1 MRLKKKKM
9 VGIILS
15 LVLALGLM
23 PGVGLTAYA
32 ADEVKYLEGSWDGT
46 KGKCKF
52 TEQSTNSYIEVTNS
66 STSWDNG
73 TYVVKSNV
81 TISNRITV
89 NGTVNLILCDEA
101 TLTASK
107 GITVTESNTLNI
119 YAQSE
124 GTGTLVVE
132 NPGGE
137 NAAIGGFY
145 DDDEGEGY
153 NSGPIN
159 IHGGNLNVTGGSN
172 AAAIGGGCYATFT
185 SISIYGGTINAI
197 SGSSAGAAIGTG
209 DNGSSAGK
217 TITIYGGTINATG
230 VGASAGIGG
239 GGNNGAGTVTIHG
252 GTVTATAGNGLNS
265 YIPAGIGAAS
275 YRSKNESVA
284 IYGGTVTAIGG
295 SANAGG
301 IGKNYYRNNTVG
313 SITLGENVKLSHSTD
328 GETYTDY
335 ESADYTERYQYMK
348 AETSHAHSF
357 TYSASG
363 ATITATCDG
372 MGDCNI
378 TDGLTLTISAPTE
391 LTYDGNSKAATL
403 STGYNTTA
411 FPDEYTIKYYQGGN
425 EIDAANVKAAGDYTA
440 KVTVGDATAGVDFTI
455 TKATP
460 SIETIPAASAITYGQ
475 TLADSTLTDGTAKLG
490 DTTVAGTFTWKSK
503 ETKPAVS
510 DSNTTEY
517 DVVFTPT
524 DINNYATVECKVKL
538 TVNKADPTVT
548 APTAKTLTYNGKVQE
563 LLNAGSTGDGKLYYA
578 VTTENTAPTD
588 ESLYTTSIPTATDA
602 GTYYVWYK
610 VVGDDNLNNSEA
622 EKVTVTISQLS
633 IKNATVSLDKTD
645 LVYTGSEQSV
655 QVSSV
660 KIGETVL
667 KANSDYEVSGTTGTN
682 KGDYTVT
689 VTGKGNYKDVVTS
702 KWNIAM
708 ATPVIDVL
716 PSASAI
722 TYGQSLA
729 DSTLTEGTAKLGE
742 NVVEGTF
749 SWKNDATKP
758 VVSDSEKTEYVVVFT
773 PNDADNL
780 NTVECKVKVTV
791 NKAIAGVAKA
801 PTANTLIYNGKAQ
814 VLVKAGE
821 ATDGIM
827 NYAIGK
833 DDKTAP
839 AEGWNTSIPIATGAG
854 TYYVWYK
861 VVGDSNHL
869 DSDAG
874 YVTVT
879 IAPAD
884 SSDSGSGS
892 TSSGSTDSGSGDSS
906 GDSSDNT
913 NTDTDTSAK
922 VPYEDVA
929 ISTGSVKDITG
940 TAAAT
945 AEINPF
951 GTKIENNSNLTTLLS
966 LTDAEVAQGVNV
978 WLDVQDMSASVPQT
992 DKTLIQ
998 NTSGDYTVGLYLD
1011 INLFKKVGSNDA
1023 TKVTETKGK
1032 VKASI
1037 VIPESL
1043 WKSGRTFEI
1052 IRVHDGV
1059 ATAIAG
1065 TYDENTHVFTFET
1078 DKFSTYA
1085 LAYKDPASSSNS
1097 GTTSNSS
1104 SSNGSN
1110 SIQATA
1116 PKTGDS
1122 NDIRVWYLLLMASLG
1137 GLGFIGYSKKKEK

>member
-1 MRLKKKKM
+1 MRLKKKKLL
-9 VGIILS
+9 GIILS

-23 PGVGLTAYA
+23 PGM
-32 ADEVKYLEGSWDGT
+32 
-46 KGKCKF
+46 
-52 TEQSTNSYIEVTNS
+52 
-66 STSWDNG
+66 
-73 TYVVKSNV
+73 
-81 TISNRITV
+81 
-89 NGTVNLILCDEA
+89 
-101 TLTASK
+101 
-107 GITVTESNTLNI
+107 
-119 YAQSE
+119 
-124 GTGTLVVE
+124 
-132 NPGGE
+132 
-137 NAAIGGFY
+137 
-145 DDDEGEGY
+145 
-153 NSGPIN
+153 
-159 IHGGNLNVTGGSN
+159 
-172 AAAIGGGCYATFT
+172 
-185 SISIYGGTINAI
+185 
-197 SGSSAGAAIGTG
+197 
-209 DNGSSAGK
+209 
-217 TITIYGGTINATG
+217 TITANATG
-230 VGASAGIGG
+230 TTYKILEVDGVSSRVIAESVTLPYATTVNAFRNSWDQENQHIKSVPTCNSGTESVVTVGAQSGTLGQSGCDFALTINNAGSEELSFEVLWDDSTYTEDIGLAVIANTDHEGTTNGCGWKYTYATKTLDILSGTPARLFETYDDYLLKNLEITTINIADSVTGIGDEAFDSSNG
-239 GGNNGAGTVTIHG
+239 LASVNISADSSITSIGQWAFSNCSGLTSITIPAGVTSIADNAFNNCPNIADVYCYAAPSTLSWTTSNTYTNFKENKATVCHVKQSDLEEWKAKANLNLTFVGDLKSNPVAIAP
-252 GTVTATAGNGLNS
+252 TATA
-265 YIPAGIGAAS
+265 
-275 YRSKNESVA
+275 
-284 IYGGTVTAIGG
+284 
-295 SANAGG
+295 
-301 IGKNYYRNNTVG
+301 
-313 SITLGENVKLSHSTD
+313 
-328 GETYTDY
+328 
-335 ESADYTERYQYMK
+335 
-348 AETSHAHSF
+348 
-357 TYSASG
+357 
-363 ATITATCDG
+363 
-372 MGDCNI
+372 
-378 TDGLTLTISAPTE
+378 
-391 LTYDGNSKAATL
+391 
-403 STGYNTTA
+403 
-411 FPDEYTIKYYQGGN
+411 
-425 EIDAANVKAAGDYTA
+425 
-440 KVTVGDATAGVDFTI
+440 
-455 TKATP
+455 
-460 SIETIPAASAITYGQ
+460 TYGQ
-475 TLADSTLTDGTAKLG
+475 TLADVTLTNPTGNTEGTWAWV
-490 DTTVAGTFTWKSK
+490 DATTTSVGTVGEHTFK
-503 ETKPAVS
+503 A
-510 DSNTTEY
+510 N
-517 DVVFTPT
+517 FTPT
-524 DINNYATVECKVKL
+524 DSTNYNSVSNVD
-538 TVNKADPTVT
+538 VTVT
-548 APTAKTLTYNGKVQE
+548 VAKANSVVTAAPTAKNLKYNGSAQE
-563 LLNAGSTGDGKLYYA
+563 LVTAGTVEGGTMQYA
-578 VTTENTAPTD
+578 LGTKDAATE
-588 ESLYTTSIPTATDA
+588 EYTESIPTATNA

-839 AEGWNTSIPIATGAG
+839 AEGWNTSIPTATGAG